1 MVQSLANYRV
11 YEERDR
17 ELRSVNSAGIENLKR
32 AYVNNPLVKP
42 DFNRVIEGYFPKENF
57 VRDMAIKK
65 INKTLCILLS
75 ITILVSFASYYF
87 VLTTELKLN
96 ELSKQTVLLND
107 ENTEL
112 QNKLDK
118 LKSFKN
124 VDATMQKNK
133 MLQKADMV
141 IETPEISINVNQ
153 NNTPKNNRVFKWSV
167 GY

>member
-1 MVQSLANYRV
+1 MVQSLANYKV
-11 YEERDR
+11 YEERDSQ
-17 ELRSVNSAGIENLKR
+17 LRSVNSVGVDNLKK

-65 INKTLCILLS
+65 INKTLCILLAIS
-75 ITILVSFASYYF
+75 VLISFASYYF
-87 VLTTELKLN
+87 VLTTESKLN
-96 ELSKQTVLLND
+96 DLSKQTVQLND

-141 IETPEISINVNQ
+141 IETPEISINVKQ
-153 NNTPKNNRVFKWSV
+153 HSTPKTNNVFKWSV

>member
-75 ITILVSFASYYF
+75 I
-87 VLTTELKLN
+87 
-96 ELSKQTVLLND
+96 
-107 ENTEL
+107 
-112 QNKLDK
+112 
-118 LKSFKN
+118 
-124 VDATMQKNK
+124 
-133 MLQKADMV
+133 
-141 IETPEISINVNQ
+141 
-153 NNTPKNNRVFKWSV
+153 
-167 GY
+167 